1 MSAFQ
6 RTLVRTTAV
15 LSLAGCGGAERP
27 PPAGGAEQLGPA
39 DPRLTAAD
47 SAAADSALQAHR
59 DSMLEA
65 IWREAAARDDAPSPE
80 AAR

>member
-1 MSAFQ
+1 MSQ
-6 RTLVRTTAV
+6 LGRTLVWTTAM
-15 LSLAGCGGAERP
+15 LSLAGCGAERP
-27 PPAGGAEQLGPA
+27 PPAGADEQLGPA

-65 IWREAAARDDAPSPE
+65 IWREAAAREDAPSPE
-80 AAR
+80 APR